1 MYLQLLVSGLS
12 LGVVYGLIAM
22 GMVLIFRSV
31 GVMNFA
37 QGDFLMLGG
46 YFCYTFN
53 KMLNL
58 PIGISLALSAVIM
71 AICGII
77 FQSVAYWPLR
87 KAMDKTII
95 VSTLGASIALK
106 EVANL
111 VWGPIPL
118 SVDPVIKGVLRT
130 DAMVVQWQY
139 IVIIV
144 ISAILMLGV
153 YLLLEKTFIGNIMQ
167 ATAQDQYT
175 ASLMGIPVMLAIA
188 LTFGVSI
195 MMAGIGGMLLAP
207 VFFLTNT
214 MGVNAGVK
222 AFAAIIIG
230 GFGSVQGAILGG
242 LIVGL
247 VEAFGGAFIST
258 TYKDIVVF
266 AVLILTLM
274 FRPQGIFGTKIS
286 EKV

>member
-1 MYLQLLVSGLS
+1 MFLQLSITGLS

-46 YFCYTFN
+46 YVCYT
-53 KMLNL
+53 LNQSAGM
-58 PIGISLALSAVIM
+58 PIGISLGLTALVMGLA
-71 AICGII
+71 GIA
-77 FQSVAYWPLR
+77 FQFVAYWPLR
-87 KAMDKTII
+87 AAQDKTIV

-106 EVANL
+106 EMCNL
-111 VWGPIPL
+111 IWGPIPL
-118 SVDPVIKGVLRT
+118 SIDPVVPGVLQVGG
-130 DAMVVQWQY
+130 AYIQWQY
-139 IVIIV
+139 IVIIGV
-144 ISAILMLGV
+144 AALLMASV

-175 ASLMGIPVMLAIA
+175 ASLMGIPVVVAIA
-188 LTFGVSI
+188 LTFGISI
-195 MMAGIGGMLLAP
+195 LIAGVGGVLLGP
-207 VFFLTNT
+207 LFFLTNN

-230 GFGSVQGAILGG
+230 GFGSVPGAILGG

-247 VEAFGGAFIST
+247 VEIFGGTFIST

-266 AVLILTLM
+266 AVLIITLI
-274 FRPQGIFGTKIS
+274 FRPQGIFGGKIS